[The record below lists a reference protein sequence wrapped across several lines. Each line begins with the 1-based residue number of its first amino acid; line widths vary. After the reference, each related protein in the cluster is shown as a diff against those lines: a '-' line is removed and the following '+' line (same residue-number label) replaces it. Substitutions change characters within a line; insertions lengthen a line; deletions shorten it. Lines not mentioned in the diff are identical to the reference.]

1 MDQYH
6 RTFKTQYEKFVGWE
20 HSIKYTNLASE
31 VELICGISQ
40 VQRLPSFQAL
50 QPCRVLNLS
59 QTQKEVLFLKKCII
73 KQVLNLVFAQYHEL
87 SNLVSELSNPAF
99 ASTDNLGP
107 QFC

>member
-1 MDQYH
+1 MKNLLVESIQSNIQY
-6 RTFKTQYEKFVGWE
+6 
-20 HSIKYTNLASE
+20 LASE

-40 VQRLPSFQAL
+40 VQSLPSFQAL
-50 QPCRVLNLS
+50 WPCRVLNLS
-59 QTQKEVLFLKKCII
+59 QTQKEVFFLKKCLI

>member
-1 MDQYH
+1 MKTLLVESIQSNIQY
-6 RTFKTQYEKFVGWE
+6 
-20 HSIKYTNLASE
+20 LASE

-40 VQRLPSFQAL
+40 VQSLPSFQAL
-50 QPCRVLNLS
+50 WPCRVLNLS

-73 KQVLNLVFAQYHEL
+73 KQVLNLVFVQYHEL
-87 SNLVSELSNPAF
+87 SNLVSELSNRAF